1 VRGAAPP
8 RPCPVVTGW
17 QLPRHAS
24 PLQAHSLIN
33 PHSHLAARSPTADGT
48 GRGTLPPGPI
58 DNARL
63 LGKGA
68 KPLPNQRPVIHY
80 RGVAPPVWAFLHG
93 IYGGG
98 PALPRRGIDLYG
110 RPPLPAAAAPAPAAT
125 APAAAVAAA
134 AAPSPAAPSQPQPQ

>member
-1 VRGAAPP
+1 MEAKGSGSERGVLFPQAYEGVAALVSSAALSVHP
-8 RPCPVVTGW
+8 RPSI
-17 QLPRHAS
+17 R
-24 PLQAHSLIN
+24 
-33 PHSHLAARSPTADGT
+33 ADGT

-68 KPLPNQRPVIHY
+68 RPLPNQRPVIHY

-98 PALPRRGIDLYG
+98 PPLPRRGIDLYG
-110 RPPLPAAAAPAPAAT
+110 RPPVAS
-125 APAAAVAAA
+125 AAVAAA
-134 AAPSPAAPSQPQPQ
+134 PASAPAAVAQPQ